1 MMSRKVLPL
10 LVIVL
15 CSVVGLWAFKY
26 RGEEDGSAL
35 ARQQKLLATVGYI
48 LEQKHYSPKLINDEF
63 SREIFKK
70 YLESLDPDKD
80 IFLAT
85 DIASLKK
92 FDTTIDDEIH
102 GAPIAFFPA
111 VSVIYNKRFT
121 EAIETYRGI
130 MAKPFS
136 FNVDERVQMEADSL
150 DFPVTEAARKE
161 TWRKRLKF
169 LTLER
174 FVDLQD
180 QRAKSKATDS
190 IYKKTDAQLEKEA
203 REKVLKAMDRNFNR
217 LKNRMKDEDQF
228 NLFVNTITGHMD
240 PHTNYMPPIE
250 KRAFDEEMSNRFY
263 GIGAQLRQEDNG
275 IRIMSLVPGSP
286 AWKSGQINVNDIIIK
301 VGQGPAEPA
310 DITGLDIDDAV
321 KLIRGN
327 KGTEVRLTLKRT
339 DGSIKV
345 VSLMRDEIVQDE
357 AFARSVIVNNG
368 NKKIGYIYLP
378 EFYADF
384 ERPNGSRCAA
394 DVAAEVLKLKA
405 EHIDG
410 IVLDLRSNGG
420 GSLYEVVQ
428 MVGLFI
434 KGGPVVQVKD
444 RDGKPSVLSDD
455 DSNHNIY
462 DGPLAVMVNEL
473 SASAS
478 EIFAAAIQD
487 YNRGVIVG
495 STSTFGKGT
504 VQKSL
509 PLGKPIDMF
518 SGRTEYGA
526 LKLTFEKFYRV
537 NGGSTQLKGVA
548 PDIVIPDAY
557 EYIKI
562 REKDNSSS
570 LEWDQIAKLNY
581 ATWEDSA
588 NLSHIK
594 QLAQERINANKAF
607 NAIRTTTEWQNKN
620 AAKEYSL
627 NITAFREDQKK
638 LREMSKTVDTV
649 LKLSKEKEI
658 KVQVLAVDKD
668 KYYNNADKAK
678 GERYQEWLKRI
689 KSDIYIDETA
699 RIVSDM
705 VNTSK
710 TRTISAQK

>member
-10 LVIVL
+10 LVIIL
-15 CSVVGLWAFKY
+15 CGVGLWAFKY
-26 RGEEDGSAL
+26 RGADDDTAL
-35 ARQQKLLATVGYI
+35 ARQQKLLATVGFI
-48 LEQKHYSPKLINDEF
+48 LEQKHYSPKEINDEF
-63 SREIFKK
+63 SKDIFKK
-70 YLESLDPDKD
+70 YLENLDPEKD
-80 IFLAT
+80 IFLSS
-85 DIASLKK
+85 DIASLRK

-111 VSVIYNKRFT
+111 VSVIYNQRFN
-121 EAIETYRGI
+121 EASEIYKAAL
-130 MAKPFS
+130 AKPFS
-136 FNVDERVQMEADSL
+136 FDIDEKVQLEADSL
-150 DFPVTEAARKE
+150 DFPANEAARKE

-190 IYKKTDAQLEKEA
+190 IHSKTDVQLEKEA
-203 REKVLKAMDRNFNR
+203 REKVLKTMDRNFNR
-217 LKNRMKDEDQF
+217 LRIRMKDEDQF
-228 NLFVNTITGHMD
+228 NLFVNTITGNMD

-263 GIGAQLRQEDNG
+263 GIGAQLRMEDNG
-275 IRIMSLVPGSP
+275 IKIMSLVTGSP

-301 VGQGPAEPA
+301 VAQGPEEPV
-310 DITGLDIDDAV
+310 DITGYDIDDAV

-339 DGSIKV
+339 DGTIKV
-345 VSLMRDEIVQDE
+345 VSLLRDEIVQDE
-357 AFARSVIVNNG
+357 AFARSAIVNNN

-405 EHIDG
+405 EHVDG
-410 IVLDLRSNGG
+410 IILDLRTNGG

-455 DSNHNIY
+455 DANHNIY

-487 YNRGVIVG
+487 YGRGVIVG

-537 NGGSTQLKGVA
+537 NGGSTQLKGVT

-557 EYIKI
+557 EYIKF
-562 REKDNSSS
+562 REKDNTSA

-581 ATWEDSA
+581 AAWDDSA
-588 NLSHIK
+588 SLSTIK
-594 QLAQERINANKAF
+594 QRAEERIKTNKAF
-607 NAIRTTTEWQNKN
+607 NSIRTNTEWQNSN
-620 AAKEYSL
+620 MAKEYSL
-627 NITAFREDQKK
+627 NIKTFRENQKRI
-638 LREMSKTVDTV
+638 REVAKAVDTV
-649 LKLSKEKEI
+649 MKLSKDNEL
-658 KVQVLAVDKD
+658 KVQVVAADKE
-668 KYYNNADKAK
+668 KFYNNSDKAK
-678 GERYQEWLKRI
+678 GERYQDWLKRL

-699 RIVSDM
+699 RIVTDM
-705 VNTSK
+705 VNTSNQK
-710 TRTISAQK
+710 RILSAQK